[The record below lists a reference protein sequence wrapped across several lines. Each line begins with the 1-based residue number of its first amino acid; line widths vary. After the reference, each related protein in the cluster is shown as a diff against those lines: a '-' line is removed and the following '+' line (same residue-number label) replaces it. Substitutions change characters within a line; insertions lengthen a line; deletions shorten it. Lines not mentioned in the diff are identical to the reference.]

1 MYNSNTRRSP
11 PSANVLAV
19 TLMTS
24 ARLRRGLVSAS
35 APIVLGAVYG

>member
-1 MYNSNTRRSP
+1 MYNPKTHRPP
-11 PSANVLAV
+11 PSVNDLAV
-19 TLMTS
+19 TLVTN